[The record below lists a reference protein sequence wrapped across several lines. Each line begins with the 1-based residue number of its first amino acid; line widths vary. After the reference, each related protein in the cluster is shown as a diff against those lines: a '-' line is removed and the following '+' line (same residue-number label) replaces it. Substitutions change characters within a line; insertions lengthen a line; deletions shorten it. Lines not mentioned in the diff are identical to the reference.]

1 MVVLLL
7 LGVVL
12 LLLLL
17 LARVAG
23 VYTRLPRCTW
33 KRCRLLCTL
42 SQLARCCPVSLS
54 MLRTES
60 LRFGAC
66 SAPARTG
73 DKGDAVVLVLL
84 VVVALL
90 VAAAVVLL
98 LAVVV
103 AVLVVVGFV
112 ASDRRDNRSRLA
124 AKRS

>member
-7 LGVVL
+7 LGVV

-73 DKGDAVVLVLL
+73 DKGDAVVLVLPG
-84 VVVALL
+84 VVALL
-90 VAAAVVLL
+90 VAAVVLL

-112 ASDRRDNRSRLA
+112 ASDSRDNRRRLA